1 MFFRINNM
9 IAKETI
15 DFLKKLDKN
24 NNRDWFNA
32 NKAAFQSAND
42 NMVALAGDLIGRI
55 ARFDPEVGALDPKAC
70 VFRIYRDVRFSKD
83 KSPYKTNLG
92 AFIAPGGR
100 KGLAPGYYFH
110 IQPNMFFAAAGKH
123 MPDAGETL
131 KIRNAIAGNTKEFLR
146 IVNSKAF
153 TSRFGGLD
161 GGRLT
166 RPPKGFAADH
176 AAIEYLKLKSFTVS
190 EEFTA
195 KDATSKDYAKILAD
209 SFKAAYPLNEFLRK
223 ALR

>member
-1 MFFRINNM
+1 M

-32 NKAAFQSAND
+32 NKDAYRKAND
-42 NMVALAGDLIGRI
+42 NVIAVTGELIGRI
-55 ARFDPEVGALDPKAC
+55 AKFDPAVGALDPKAC

-100 KGLAPGYYFH
+100 KGLSPGYYFH
-110 IQPNMFFAAAGKH
+110 VQPGSFFAAAGKH
-123 MPDAGETL
+123 MPDAAETL
-131 KIRNAIAGNTKEFLR
+131 KIRNAIAENIKEFLK
-146 IVNSKAF
+146 IVDSKAF
-153 TSRFGGLD
+153 KSRFGDMHGE
-161 GGRLT
+161 RLT

-176 AAIEYLKLKSFTVS
+176 PAIEYLKLKSFTVS
-190 EEFTA
+190 QEFKE
-195 KDATSKDYAKILAD
+195 KDAASKDYARMLAE
-209 SFKAAYPLNEFLRK
+209 SFKAAYPLNEFLRA
-223 ALR
+223 ALK